1 MLSLRDLDLAASRR
15 RALTMATLPEGTADK
30 PASNGTNGTKGTN
43 HDASDASN
51 DNDTHWIRDLVLG
64 INTMFTNLDIQ
75 REELRKIQ
83 DDVFILRRSIADIQ
97 KALDGLKQLV
107 PTEPEVPEPL

>member
-1 MLSLRDLDLAASRR
+1 MLSLQDLVLAGSRLV
-15 RALTMATLPEGTADK
+15 ALTMAARSTPPVGTADK
-30 PASNGTNGTKGTN
+30 LASNGTN
-43 HDASDASN
+43 HDAPDASN
-51 DNDTHWIRDLVLG
+51 DNDTQWIRDLVLG
-64 INTMFTNLDIQ
+64 INTMFKNLDIQ

-107 PTEPEVPEPL
+107 PQEPEEPEPL